1 MLEERKIPNA
11 GVSVVL
17 RGLVA
22 ANILKRLGIEGE
34 SRSIPEGCEIEDV
47 LEADCAAGEEAKY
60 IPPARGPDAF
70 INDVQG
76 DYKREKNGKAQM
88 QERKQR

>member
-1 MLEERKIPNA
+1 MLEGRKIPNA

-34 SRSIPEGCEIEDV
+34 LRSSPEGCEIEGV

-70 INDVQG
+70 TNDVQG